1 MASKFYDRSYAQK
14 PELELIKLSKL
25 GDKCAESILIKRY
38 TYLVYSK
45 SRAYFLKGGD
55 REDLIQEGLIGLCQA
70 IKRFD
75 LRKHESFEYFAGL
88 CIKRKLISAVKKYGR
103 QKHSPLNDSKSLNKK
118 INNDKKSYEFLDFL
132 EANSDY
138 KPLEAVITK
147 ESQACFEK
155 ILKDSLSKFEY
166 RVFSLYLEGYTY
178 EEIGSEI
185 DRDIKSVDNAL
196 YRSKF
201 KLKQAFF
208 NFF

>member
-1 MASKFYDRSYAQK
+1 MTSKFYDKSYSEM

-25 GDKCAESILIKRY
+25 GDKHAESVLIKRY

-75 LRKHESFEYFAGL
+75 LKKHESFEYFAGL
-88 CIKRKLISAVKKYGR
+88 CVKRKLISAVKKYGR

-118 INNDKKSYEFLDFL
+118 INKDKKSCELLDFL
-132 EANSDY
+132 EADSDY
-138 KPLEAVITK
+138 KPLKAIISK
-147 ESQACFEK
+147 ESQAWLK
-155 ILKDSLSKFEY
+155 KLMKDSLSKFEY
-166 RVFSLYLEGYTY
+166 KVFILYLEGYTY
-178 EEIGSEI
+178 EEIGSKI
-185 DRDIKSVDNAL
+185 DRDTKSVDNAL

-208 NFF
+208 NFL